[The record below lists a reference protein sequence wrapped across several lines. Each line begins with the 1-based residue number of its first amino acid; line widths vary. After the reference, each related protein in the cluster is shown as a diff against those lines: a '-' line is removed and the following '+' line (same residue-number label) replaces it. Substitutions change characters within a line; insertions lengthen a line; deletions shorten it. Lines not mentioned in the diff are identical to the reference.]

1 MPILKKCLFYR
12 DLKSLSWGKGL
23 GDCDLGG
30 LAICEGDI
38 QLCDRSDDLK
48 KQLSE
53 KKKKE
58 DDIRAREPKERQPC
72 YRVLVVDDQKSIRE
86 LVMALLSREGHQ
98 CITAGNGVEA
108 LNEVAITT

>member
-1 MPILKKCLFYR
+1 MLIFQKCPYYR
-12 DLKSLSWGKGL
+12 DSENLSMGKGL
-23 GDCDLGG
+23 GHCDLGG
-30 LAICEGDI
+30 EAICEGDT
-38 QLCDRSDDLK
+38 QFCDRSDDLN
-48 KQLSE
+48 KQLSD

-72 YRVLVVDDQKSIRE
+72 YRVLVVDDQKSITE
-86 LVMALLSREGHQ
+86 LVMALLSRKGHQ